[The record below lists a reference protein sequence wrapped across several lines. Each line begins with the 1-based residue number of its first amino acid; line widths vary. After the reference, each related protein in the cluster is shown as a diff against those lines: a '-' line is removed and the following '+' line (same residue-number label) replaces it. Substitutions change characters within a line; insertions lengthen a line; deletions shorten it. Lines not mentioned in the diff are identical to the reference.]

1 MSKPEVKLV
10 KLACGNIVAAKVQ
23 YFPDHKSKEWSLHK
37 PLEVVIMPNQ
47 QGGANITLM
56 AFIPGMDQDVVTLDK
71 RDVVCVVKAEEAL
84 LGLYKQVTNPSPV
97 TQPQKPG
104 LILPPGAQ

>member
-1 MSKPEVKLV
+1 V
-10 KLACGNIVAAKVQ
+10 KLACGNTVAAKVQ
-23 YFPDHKSKEWSLHK
+23 FFKDHLDKEWSLHK

-56 AFIPGMDQDVVTLDK
+56 AFIPGMDQEVVTLAK

-84 LGLYKQVTNPSPV
+84 LGLYKEVTNPSPV
-97 TQPQKPG
+97 ATPEKPG
-104 LILPPGAQ
+104 LILPAGAQ